1 MYPDDTIED
10 VGFASLLVLGL
21 VTLVSVLALTILGE

>member
-10 VGFASLLVLGL
+10 VGFASLLVLGF
-21 VTLVSVLALTILGE
+21 VTLVSVLALAILGE

>member
-10 VGFASLLVLGL
+10 VGFAALLVLGF
-21 VTLVSVLALTILGE
+21 VTLVLALELAILGD